1 MIYSELPDTVEKLV
15 EPAVQDTLLKIQKE
29 YAKNDDPALKER
41 LIALLKNR
49 LKADEKDMETIVL
62 DEALEIVPKLYCH

>member
-41 LIALLKNR
+41 LIALLKI
-49 LKADEKDMETIVL
+49 D
-62 DEALEIVPKLYCH
+62 